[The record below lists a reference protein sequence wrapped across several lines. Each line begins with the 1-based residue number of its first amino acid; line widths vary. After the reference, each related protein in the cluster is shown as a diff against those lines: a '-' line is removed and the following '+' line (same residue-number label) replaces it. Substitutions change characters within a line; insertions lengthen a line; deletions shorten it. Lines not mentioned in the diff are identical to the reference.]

1 MAAPEI
7 TPYGLTI
14 QTFDEAF
21 AALAQEVRNA
31 LGQQIAADSPTSV
44 IGVLNGIVARLSA
57 SNQEGLQG
65 VYLARSLDGASGT
78 DLDRIGQNVDP
89 AQHARPGIS
98 AELDFLGSH
107 GWIRLLLFLFQ

>member
-21 AALAQEVRNA
+21 AALAQQVRNA

-65 VYLARSLDGASGT
+65 VYLARTLDGASGT
-78 DLDRIGQNVDP
+78 DLDRIGQILSIPRKGATQSVVTVT
-89 AQHARPGIS
+89 
-98 AELDFLGSH
+98 LDRKSTRLNSSH
-107 GWIRLLLFLFQ
+107 